1 MPPPP
6 GYVITSEQQMKLLW
20 NLLVRR
26 VKGNAFFCYNL
37 RITLPLYIIITFI
50 IRIEKITHNKM
61 FFVFFV

>member
-26 VKGNAFFCYNL
+26 VKGNAIFV
-37 RITLPLYIIITFI
+37 IIC
-50 IRIEKITHNKM
+50 E
-61 FFVFFV
+61 